1 MKEET
6 TTQKVVEL
14 QTEIAELQKKVRL
27 MELKSNGIN

>member
-14 QTEIAELQKKVRL
+14 QTEIAELQKKSETYG
-27 MELKSNGIN
+27 ME